1 VTRFQPFGDRV
12 STVVPLRCFEVLE
25 KGDDFLSLIAYL
37 FCVNKKDV
45 KRFLISRRLTTFV
58 PKIFDM
64 KLKFICFSF
73 LLVIFTACGEYN
85 KLLKS
90 TDVMV
95 KYEGAKKY
103 FDNGKY
109 SRAAAL
115 LEEVVPLLRG
125 SSYAEEALY
134 LQARTQYALKDYV
147 SASEYFKSYY
157 GLFPRGE
164 YAELARFYAAY
175 GLYLDSPDPRLDQ
188 SDTFK
193 AMQQFQDFLEYYP
206 QSEKKEDAQNALF
219 ELQEKL
225 AYKELLAAKL
235 YYNLGDYV
243 LYSFPGGNYLS
254 CVITAQNAMRSYPF
268 SKFRE
273 DFMYYIFKSKYEM
286 AVQSVEDKKDLRNRD
301 VIDEYYS
308 YVNDYPNGKY
318 LKEITKLYNHINKKS

>member
-1 VTRFQPFGDRV
+1 MRF
-12 STVVPLRCFEVLE
+12 
-25 KGDDFLSLIAYL
+25 
-37 FCVNKKDV
+37 
-45 KRFLISRRLTTFV
+45 
-58 PKIFDM
+58 
-64 KLKFICFSF
+64 KFICFSF
-73 LLVIFTACGEYN
+73 LLVLFTACGEYN

-90 TDVMV
+90 TDVMS

-109 SRAAAL
+109 TRAATL

-134 LQARTQYALKDYV
+134 LQARTQYAMKDYV

-157 GLFPRGE
+157 TLFPRGE
-164 YAELARFYAAY
+164 YAELTRFYAAY

-206 QSEKKEDAQNALF
+206 QSEKKEEAQNAMF

-225 AYKELLAAKL
+225 AYKELLAVKL
-235 YYNLGDYV
+235 YYNLGDYL

-254 CVITAQNAMRSYPF
+254 CVITAQNAMRNYPF
-268 SKFRE
+268 SKYRE
-273 DFMYYIFKSKYEM
+273 DFMYYVFKSKYEM
-286 AVQSVEDKKDLRNRD
+286 AIQSVEDKKELRNRD
-301 VIDEYYS
+301 VVDEYYS
-308 YVNDYPNGKY
+308 YVNDYPTGKY
-318 LKEITKLYNHINKKS
+318 LKEIIKLYNHINKKS